1 MDENVVGIILNSVR
15 TLRVYHVGIFF
26 YARVI
31 TFRPMNAHDARE
43 RIHQLTV
50 ELNDHN
56 HRYYVLNNPTIS
68 DFDFDQ
74 LLKEL
79 ENLETQFP
87 ELTDPNSPT
96 KRVGGDITDKF
107 EKVKHR
113 HPMLSL
119 SNTYSRDEIR
129 EWEERVHKGLGES
142 ADLFSSNQV
151 EYVMELKY
159 DGLAISLTYENGKLV
174 RGVTRG
180 DGETGEDITAN
191 IRTIRTVPLSLR
203 GNHPGEFEIRGE
215 VFMPKKEFERLN
227 AERLEQGEEPYANPR
242 NTAAG
247 TLKQQDSGEVAKR
260 KLDCFLYSVYADNLP
275 YDNHFDSLMHA
286 SEWGFKA
293 PSFRDQYIGKTTG
306 IDGIMSFIEYWDQ
319 HRHQLP
325 FEIDGIV
332 IKVNSYAQQE
342 ELGLTAKSPRWAIAY
357 KFKAETVSTLLHKI
371 TYQVGRTGAITPV
384 ANLEPVYLAGTTVKR
399 ASLHNADQIAKLDIR
414 EGDTVF
420 VEKGGEIIP
429 KVVGVDTSKRT
440 SMSMP
445 HHYITH
451 CPECNTA
458 LIRNEGEAQHY
469 CPNENGCP
477 PQIKGKMEHFI
488 SRKAMNIEGM
498 GTETIAGLYDKG
510 LLTNVADIY
519 DLRAD
524 QLTGLEFVVTDEFG
538 ENPKRR
544 SMQEKS
550 VNNLLAGVNASKN
563 IPFER
568 VLFAL
573 GIRFVGETVAKKLA
587 KHFRN
592 MDNIQQA
599 SIEQLLEAEEI
610 GEKIAGSIKQW
621 FADEKNLNILNRLR
635 NAGLQF
641 ETQLVESVRASDKLS
656 GKTFVVSGVFN
667 SFSRDGIKESIE
679 SNGGKV
685 SGSISKKTDY
695 VVAGDKM
702 GPEKRKKAEDLGV
715 AIISEDDYIK
725 LIGE

>member
-1 MDENVVGIILNSVR
+1 
-15 TLRVYHVGIFF
+15 
-26 YARVI
+26 
-31 TFRPMNAHDARE
+31 MNANTARE

-56 HRYYVLNNPTIS
+56 HKYYVLNSPSIS
-68 DFDFDQ
+68 DYEFDQ

-79 ENLETQFP
+79 ESLEKQFP
-87 ELTDPNSPT
+87 EFADSNSPT
-96 KRVGGDITDKF
+96 RRVGGDITDKF

-129 EWEERVHKGLGES
+129 EWEERVHKGLGNTQ
-142 ADLFSSNQV
+142 DLFAQQEV

-180 DGETGEDITAN
+180 DGETGEDITPN
-191 IRTIRTVPLSLR
+191 IRTIRTVPLALR

-227 AERLEQGEEPYANPR
+227 RERLEQGEEPYANPR

-247 TLKQQDSGEVAKR
+247 TLKQQDSAEVAKR
-260 KLDCFLYSVYADNLP
+260 KLDCFLYSVFADDLP
-275 YDNHFDSLMHA
+275 YDNHFDALIHA
-286 SEWGFKA
+286 AEWGFKA
-293 PSFRDQYIGKTTG
+293 PSHRDNYINKANG
-306 IDGIMSFIEYWDQ
+306 IDGIMAFIEYWDH
-319 HRHQLP
+319 HRHDLP

-332 IKVNSYAQQE
+332 IKVNSFSQQQ

-357 KFKAETVSTLLHKI
+357 KFKAETVSTLLKKI

-384 ANLEPVYLAGTTVKR
+384 ANLEPVHLAGTTVKR

-414 EGDTVF
+414 EGDMVF

-429 KVVGVDTSKRT
+429 KVVGVDTSKRPAH
-440 SMSMP
+440 SS
-445 HHYITH
+445 HHQYISR
-451 CPECNTA
+451 CPECGSE

-469 CPNENGCP
+469 CPNESGCP

-498 GTETIAGLYDKG
+498 GTETIAGLFDKG
-510 LLTNVADIY
+510 LLRNVADIY
-519 DLRAD
+519 DLKAE
-524 QLTGLEFVVTDEFG
+524 QLTGLEFTVTDEFG
-538 ENPKRR
+538 ENPRKR

-550 VNNLLAGVNASKN
+550 VTNLLAGVEASKN
-563 IPFER
+563 VPFER

-587 KHFRN
+587 RHFVTIDR
-592 MDNIQQA
+592 IKEA
-599 SIEQLLEAEEI
+599 SVEQLLQADEI
-610 GEKIAGSIKQW
+610 GDKIAASIRAW
-621 FADEKNLNILNRLR
+621 FSDPQNLEILDRLKM
-635 NAGLQF
+635 AGLQF
-641 ETQLVESVRASDKLS
+641 ESTVVESAKASDKLN
-656 GKTFVVSGVFN
+656 GKTFVVSGVFA

-679 SNGGKV
+679 ANGGKV
-685 SGSISKKTDY
+685 SGSISKKTDF

-702 GPEKRKKAEDLGV
+702 GPEKRKKAEDLGIPV
-715 AIISEDDYIK
+715 ISESDYIQM
-725 LIGE
+725 ISE